1 MENVEE
7 KKKKKETMN
16 DGLHVTLIN
25 LKCQSSVIIGNSDV
39 DVLVSVERTNCYLF
53 QTNLRKN
60 RELNRIG
67 TSERVDVNRFR
78 YY

>member
-53 QTNLRKN
+53 
-60 RELNRIG
+60 
-67 TSERVDVNRFR
+67 
-78 YY
+78 